1 MSCCNLLCTWLNN
14 VGRTFLYLS
23 AVSDSLGEIS
33 PSAHSCR
40 SFFVPVFAIGIYFV
54 INFFVFD
61 YIWICLLP
69 QILIISYYLIYS
81 YYLTFIIIIY
91 QWCKAKIFRDT
102 TSNAS
107 INHVFLTNLNIS
119 KMHGIFDLIIG
130 LEACIVIARWI
141 FVIVL
146 SAQQLRS

>member
-1 MSCCNLLCTWLNN
+1 MWGGRFSNFLPFRILWEKSQLCSIL
-14 VGRTFLYLS
+14 VAVFL
-23 AVSDSLGEIS
+23 
-33 PSAHSCR
+33 
-40 SFFVPVFAIGIYFV
+40 VPVFAIGIYFV

-91 QWCKAKIFRDT
+91 QWYKAKIFWGT